1 MPKGL
6 KGITVVIDGKTD
18 GLNKALEKTNSESR
32 SLTTELK
39 GVNSLLKFDPK
50 NTELLAQKQIVLSQS
65 IEQTEN
71 KLKTLILAQKQMQ
84 EAGKN
89 ADNSEE
95 YRDLQREI
103 IKTQQSLKGFNTQ
116 LKNTQVQQKQAAKEA
131 ETLGQKIYKI
141 ASHIPGVKKIA
152 SGFVQVKGKIKE
164 AVKEG
169 KTIQSIGP
177 IVENVKDGIEAFKNA
192 HPQVRKVADEFKRL
206 KERIREV
213 KEELPETKNLWEKVG
228 NTLQTVGKGGFK
240 VLETTIGG
248 TMKAFAAF
256 STTVLTAGAAAIKK
270 AIGGYGDYEQ
280 LVGGVETLFGAGGQI
295 GRAHV

>member
-18 GLNKALEKTNSESR
+18 GLNKELEKTNSESR

-141 ASHIPGVKKIA
+141 ASHMR
-152 SGFVQVKGKIKE
+152 S
-164 AVKEG
+164 
-169 KTIQSIGP
+169 SIH
-177 IVENVKDGIEAFKNA
+177 VNA
-192 HPQVRKVADEFKRL
+192 KRS
-206 KERIREV
+206 I
-213 KEELPETKNLWEKVG
+213 
-228 NTLQTVGKGGFK
+228 
-240 VLETTIGG
+240 
-248 TMKAFAAF
+248 
-256 STTVLTAGAAAIKK
+256 
-270 AIGGYGDYEQ
+270 
-280 LVGGVETLFGAGGQI
+280 
-295 GRAHV
+295 